1 MLRQI
6 RNKTI
11 KTVTTGVI
19 VFGTLE
25 ITTNLPSEGR
35 SSMIYHKL
43 ADEVATPLMRRLLNP
58 EDAHNFAVYAVSKG
72 LGPTFRPNSLE
83 NSRIDLSSQLT
94 TANAAVTN
102 LTFPNCIGLA
112 AGFDKDGVAVKNLMD
127 LGFGFVEVGSVTPR
141 AQPGNPK
148 PRMFRLVEDG
158 AVINRFGFNSVG
170 LDEVEK
176 NLIKFY
182 EQSDSV
188 DGGDVGR
195 LGENGIEWIEL
206 VSSVLRKV
214 AGVLFSIPVSSSQS
228 LLGVNLGKNKTSTA
242 ETEDYE
248 VGIQKLGP
256 YADYI
261 VINISSPNT
270 PGLRDLQKNEPLR
283 RLLRA
288 AIRQRD
294 NLILTDKN
302 GTTMRRPSTTDTLPP
317 LFVKISPDNTN
328 DQLKDIC
335 SIALE
340 CGVDGIIVTNT
351 TNARPSTL
359 RSSHSEE
366 TGGLSGAPLKDRST
380 ECVRQVYRHTNGQLF
395 IVGIGGVASGQDAYE
410 KLRAGATVVQL
421 YSGMVYGGPGLVSR
435 IRKELAEVMLE
446 NGQKR
451 VEDVIGLDH
460 DDIYWEKRL
469 ERTRE
474 GKKKETVIVNM

>member
-6 RNKTI
+6 RNTTI

-25 ITTNLPSEGR
+25 ITTKLPSEGR
-35 SSMIYHKL
+35 SSVIYHRL

-58 EDAHNFAVYAVSKG
+58 EDAHNLAVYAVSKG
-72 LGPTFRPNSLE
+72 LGPTFRSNSLE

-94 TANAAVTN
+94 TTSTN

-141 AQPGNPK
+141 AQSGNPK
-148 PRMFRLVEDG
+148 PRMFRLVEDA

-176 NLIKFY
+176 NLIQFY
-182 EQSDSV
+182 HQS
-188 DGGDVGR
+188 DGGDGWGISMDGR
-195 LGENGIEWIEL
+195 EWMEPMIT
-206 VSSVLRKV
+206 VLRKV
-214 AGVLFSIPVSSSQS
+214 VSMLFSKPVSPQPS

-256 YADYI
+256 YADYL

-288 AIRQRD
+288 AIRQRN
-294 NLILTDKN
+294 NLKLTDKN
-302 GTTMRRPSTTDTLPP
+302 GTTIRRPSTTATLPP
-317 LFVKISPDNTN
+317 LFVKISPDNT
-328 DQLKDIC
+328 DGQLKDIC
-335 SIALE
+335 SISLE

-351 TNARPSTL
+351 TNARPPSL
-359 RSSHSEE
+359 RSPHSDE

-395 IVGIGGVASGQDAYE
+395 IVGIGGVASGLDAYE
-410 KLRAGATVVQL
+410 KLRAGASVVQL
-421 YSGMVYGGPGLVSR
+421 YRGMVYGGPGLVSR
-435 IRKELAEVMLE
+435 IRRELAEVMLE

-451 VEDVIGLDH
+451 LEDVIGLDH
-460 DDIYWEKRL
+460 ADIFWERRL

-474 GKKKETVIVNM
+474 REKTETMILDM